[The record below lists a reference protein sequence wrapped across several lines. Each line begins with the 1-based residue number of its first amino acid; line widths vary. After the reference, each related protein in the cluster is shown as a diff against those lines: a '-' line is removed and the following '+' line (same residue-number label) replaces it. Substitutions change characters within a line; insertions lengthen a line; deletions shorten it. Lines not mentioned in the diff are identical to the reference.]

1 MLQQVADNVNI
12 RIVKTFIHS
21 VFDVD
26 NRLVQIAINAY
37 ANSVSNWRVISNI
50 VNDFAKKQKMKE
62 RWLSPL
68 VLINTTPDKF
78 ERINKI
84 LRGK

>member
-1 MLQQVADNVNI
+1 M
-12 RIVKTFIHS
+12 
-21 VFDVD
+21 
-26 NRLVQIAINAY
+26 QIAINAY